1 MTLPVVVGGGGGGA
15 ACIGESVTGESVMGG
30 DPAMVESVVGVYV
43 NDESVVGE
51 LVAVHNDIKG
61 VRP

>member
-15 ACIGESVTGESVMGG
+15 ACIGESVMGG